1 MRELKAYSFENGTFP
16 TDWLVETNHHTFE
29 RGALR
34 SGPATQAKIP
44 LPGNGWDALRIE
56 AEVTPLDGAV
66 VEAGWDRF
74 GGLVSVK
81 TDLTPRHLVRASTRG
96 SLAESS
102 RPVAEKHGPCV
113 VAFEF
118 TREKIRALGH
128 DQVLVEADMP
138 TKVDPFFGL
147 VQVGFW
153 DDCLVHAVRIYGEGE
168 RAEPVYDVPAKKVD
182 DFFLEVAVDYNMDLG
197 HAAYT
202 PDMFDQLFREFKSW
216 GVRRCHWIYWG
227 GTKHGLWTS
236 GPDGVREAAAKT
248 VAASGEIF
256 PAAVRAA
263 HAHGIEVYGLIKPF
277 DMGFWMSLAEGSPEA
292 AARGKAPRI
301 GGPISR
307 IADFPARHPEY
318 LMARKPGAW
327 GDAENASFTRIDLV
341 KEDDGP
347 CDFGSTDIELYASDD
362 NATYRRVEG
371 AKVEETVEDYP
382 LWEHTASGGRPTGRT
397 RRARVFRLT
406 GFDLSSK
413 YLAVTTKGR
422 RRSFYNRF
430 IDLIHVFG
438 DKGEERRVSYALAA
452 RHGPGRARGGESIA
466 EATDF
471 RESGAEFDVVPG
483 GTPTSASPGYDA
495 ISADHAFD
503 SGQGFIAIAR
513 GKERGTVGALSP
525 SFPEVRAWWLE
536 WVRDCLEAGADGIE
550 LRVRNHHNPF
560 AWNEFGFEPPV
571 VEAFRERYGV
581 DLNATDD
588 FDKEAWRRLRGEAYT
603 QFYREARALTR
614 EYGKSLG
621 LHVSATMNMEPAEGA
636 AMGIH
641 WHWRTWLKEGLADSV
656 TLKEVWPGTR
666 QEQEI
671 QSYARPRGIPT
682 IFSPYA
688 NTLWKTPGGERIVA
702 HRIRAAKAAGHDGF
716 QHYECAFVIRGQA
729 DGRVVMDQ
737 PALREVFRSFFV
749 E

>member
-16 TDWLVETNHHTFE
+16 TDWLVETNHHAFE
-29 RGALR
+29 QGALR
-34 SGPATQAKIP
+34 SGLATQAKIP

-74 GGLVSVK
+74 GGLVTVK
-81 TDLTPRHLVRASTRG
+81 TDRTPRHRVRATTRG
-96 SLAESS
+96 ALAESS
-102 RPVAEKHGPCV
+102 RPVAEKDGPCV
-113 VAFEF
+113 VAFEL
-118 TREKIRALGH
+118 THEKIRALGRGE
-128 DQVLVEADMP
+128 VLVEADMP
-138 TKVDPFFGL
+138 ANADPFFGL

-153 DDCLVHAVRIYGEGE
+153 DDCLVHAVRICGEGE
-168 RAEPVYDVPAKKVD
+168 RAEPVYDVPAKKAD
-182 DFFLEVAVDYNMDLG
+182 DFFLEVGVDFNDDLR
-197 HAAYT
+197 HAAFT

-227 GTKHGLWTS
+227 GTKHGLWPGGT
-236 GPDGVREAAAKT
+236 DEVNEAVAKT

-256 PAAVRAA
+256 PAVVRAA
-263 HAHGIEVYGLIKPF
+263 HANGIEIYGLIKPF
-277 DMGFWMSLAEGSPEA
+277 DMGFWKSLAEGSPEA
-292 AARGKAPRI
+292 AAKGKAPRI
-301 GGPISR
+301 GGPVSR

-327 GDAENASFTRIDLV
+327 GEPDNESFTRIDLV

-347 CDFGSTDIELYASDD
+347 CDFGASDIGLYASDD
-362 NATYRRVEG
+362 NAAYRRVEG

-382 LWEHTASGGRPTGRT
+382 LWEHTSSGGRPAGRA

-406 GFDLSSK
+406 GFDLPSK

-438 DKGEERRVSYALAA
+438 EKGEERRVSYALAA
-452 RHGPGRARGGESIA
+452 RHGRSRPQGANSVIEP
-466 EATDF
+466 TDF
-471 RESGAEFDVVPG
+471 RERGAEFDVVTG
-483 GTPTSASPGYDA
+483 GNPTASCVGYDA
-495 ISADHAFD
+495 IADYHAFD
-503 SGQGFIAIAR
+503 SGQGFIGVAR
-513 GKERGTVGALSP
+513 GKERSTVATLSP
-525 SFPEVRAWWLE
+525 SFPQARAWWLE
-536 WVRDCLEAGADGIE
+536 WVRDCLQAGADGIQ
-550 LRVRNHHNPF
+550 LRVRNHHSPF

-571 VEAFRERYGV
+571 VEAFRERCGV
-581 DLNATDD
+581 DLAATDD
-588 FDKEAWRRLRGEAYT
+588 FDKEAWRRMRGEAYT
-603 QFYREARALTR
+603 QFYREASALTR
-614 EYGKSLG
+614 EYGKPLG
-621 LHVSATMNMEPAEGA
+621 LHVSITMNMEPAEGA

-641 WHWRTWLKEGLADSV
+641 WDWRTWLKEGLADRV
-656 TLKEVWPGTR
+656 TLKEVWPGSR

-682 IFSPYA
+682 VFCPYA
-688 NTLWKTPGGERIVA
+688 NTLWSVPGGERIVRD
-702 HRIRAAKAAGHDGF
+702 RIRAAKAAGHDGF
-716 QHYECAFVIRGQA
+716 QYYECASVVRGQA

-737 PALREVFRSFFV
+737 PALREVFQTFFV